1 MVTLVAVLFD
11 YVPYSNLYF
20 SFLSIRATDNQVYLL
35 LASCNPFFDERK
47 LSFLGLSSLNTTYTY
62 KQCLHQHVAI

>member
-1 MVTLVAVLFD
+1 MVTLVAVLFV

-47 LSFLGLSSLNTTYTY
+47 LSFLGLSSPNTTYTY
-62 KQCLHQHVAI
+62 KQSLHQHVAI